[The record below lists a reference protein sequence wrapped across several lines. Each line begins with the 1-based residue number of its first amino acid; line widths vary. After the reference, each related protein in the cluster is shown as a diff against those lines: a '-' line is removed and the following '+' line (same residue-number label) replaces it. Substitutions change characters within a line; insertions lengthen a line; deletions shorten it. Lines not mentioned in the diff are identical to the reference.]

1 VQPGLITKGGL
12 LACLLLSLAIASASD
27 GGDMNWTIHVIG
39 ATGFFI
45 VVFYVFIHISITVK
59 TIWSVKPH
67 FIS

>member
-1 VQPGLITKGGL
+1 VITKGGT
-12 LACLLLSLAIASASD
+12 LACILLSTAIASASD
-27 GGDMNWTIHVIG
+27 GDDMNWTIHVIG

-45 VVFYVFIHISITVK
+45 VVFYVLVHVSITVK